1 MSTDEQT
8 HGDCG
13 LATLGTSRIWQVH
26 EGFSGCS
33 RWPLLLA
40 QGRFHPWKEALAFE
54 TCNVLSS
61 TRRASCAEELK
72 LGERRAHG
80 LPFSCTE
87 MFNPLDAELVQ
98 LLCKLLCVQGWACSK
113 HAP

>member
-1 MSTDEQT
+1 MSIRQDEHSQANPRGLWPCDPGDEQ
-8 HGDCG
+8 G
-13 LATLGTSRIWQVH
+13 LAGSH

-40 QGRFHPWKEALAFE
+40 RGRFHPQKEALAFE
-54 TCNVLSS
+54 TCNFLSS

-72 LGERRAHG
+72 LGEHWEHG

-87 MFNPLDAELVQ
+87 MFTLLDTELVE
-98 LLCKLLCVQGWACSK
+98 LPCK
-113 HAP
+113 